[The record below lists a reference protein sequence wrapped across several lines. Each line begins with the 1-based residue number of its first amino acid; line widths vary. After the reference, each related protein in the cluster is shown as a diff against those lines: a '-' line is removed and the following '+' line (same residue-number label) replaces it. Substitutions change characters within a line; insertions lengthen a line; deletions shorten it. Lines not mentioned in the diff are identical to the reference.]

1 MTKLSVKIAGVLSF
15 FIAGMIAAPEFSE
28 AQETVC
34 IECHQ
39 AQPGRLGEPVEA
51 WRGSIH
57 AANGISCHGC
67 HGGDPTDFAMAMSP
81 DRGFLGVPVEKEIP
95 DFCGRCH
102 VGVKEDYLNSA
113 HGQALDAGGPQCV
126 TCHGNH
132 AVQKATTDLINPQDC
147 TRCHEYGRAEEIKT
161 AVAETDRMIT
171 SLGDD
176 LFSLHRLGI
185 ATKEKEDRLF
195 SLRNQFHRV
204 FHTVEVEKVRQVTG
218 DIQQKLEEVR
228 SKVEELREDLRQR
241 KIYGVVAVVLL
252 LALSVVAA
260 LLRRTYHE
268 EEEGKGEGFKNGAA
282 E

>member
-1 MTKLSVKIAGVLSF
+1 MFLAALLAAPVGVL
-15 FIAGMIAAPEFSE
+15 

-81 DRGFLGVPVEKEIP
+81 ARGFVGVPAEEEIP

-113 HGQALDAGGPQCV
+113 HGQALGEGGPQCV

-132 AVQKATTDLINPQDC
+132 VVQKATPDLINQKDC
-147 TRCHEYGRAEEIKT
+147 TLCHEYGRAEEIKT

-171 SLGDD
+171 SLGND
-176 LFSLHRLGI
+176 LTSLHRLGF
-185 ATKEKEDRLF
+185 ATKEMADRLF

-204 FHTVEVEKVRQVTG
+204 FHTVDVEKVRQVTG
-218 DIQQKLEEVR
+218 DIQQKLGQVRVKIEEVR
-228 SKVEELREDLRQR
+228 ENLRQR
-241 KIYGVVAVVLL
+241 KIYGGVAVALL
-252 LALSVVAA
+252 LALSIVAA
-260 LLRRTYHE
+260 LLRKTYHD
-268 EEEGKGEGFKNGAA
+268 EEEGKGRGI
-282 E
+282 